1 MNDDLIL
8 RLGIALAVGLVVGL
22 ERGWRERDS
31 PEGSRT
37 AGIRTYG
44 LSGLLGGVFAAL
56 AQVAGG
62 PLVLSVGFLGFGA
75 VFAWFKFHEA
85 ESDETFSVTGVVA
98 ALLVFALGAL
108 AVAGDPQVA
117 AATGVATAGLLAS
130 RVALHRFLARLSW
143 NELRS
148 ALLLAAMTAI
158 VLPVLPNAPVDPW
171 GGVNPREIW
180 LFMVLTAGVS
190 FAGYVAVKI
199 AGPTRGVILTGL
211 AGALVSSTAVTVAF
225 ARRAAAGE
233 PAGLLSAAACLAG
246 LVSIMR
252 VVTIVA
258 VVRPGLAPHFVGPA
272 LIGAAA
278 FGSGA
283 LALLRRSDKN
293 TPVETRL
300 ENPFEL
306 APLALFAGAFALV
319 ALLSA
324 WATQRFGSGGIY
336 VTSSLF
342 GLMDVD
348 VAALTAARLAGTTI
362 SMEVGA
368 RAILLALATNAVV
381 RVVYAAIAGSR
392 AYAVPLGAATFGA
405 LVLGGTAAVILRT

>member
-22 ERGWRERDS
+22 ERGWRERES

-98 ALLVFALGAL
+98 ALVVFALGAL
-108 AVAGDPQVA
+108 AVAGDPRIA
-117 AATGVATAGLLAS
+117 AAAGVATAGLLAS
-130 RVALHRFLARLSW
+130 RVPLHHFLARLSW
-143 NELRS
+143 TELRS
-148 ALLLAAMTAI
+148 ALLLAAMTVI
-158 VLPVLPNAPVDPW
+158 VLPILPNAPVDPW

-199 AGPTRGVILTGL
+199 AGPARGAILSGL

-233 PAGLLSAAACLAG
+233 PAGLLSAGACLAG
-246 LVSIMR
+246 LVSVLR
-252 VVTIVA
+252 VVTIVT
-258 VVRPGLAPHFVGPA
+258 VVRPALAPSFVGPA
-272 LIGAAA
+272 LIGAAV

-283 LALLRRSDKN
+283 LVLLRRSHKD
-293 TPVETRL
+293 TSAETEL
-300 ENPFEL
+300 GNPFDL

-336 VTSSLF
+336 MTSSLF

-348 VAALTAARLAGTTI
+348 VASLTAARLAGTTI
-362 SMEVGA
+362 SLEVAA

-381 RVVYAAIAGSR
+381 RVVYASIAGPR
-392 AYAVPLGAATFGA
+392 AYAAPLGAATLGA
-405 LVLGGTAAVILRT
+405 LVLGGTAAAILRT

>member
-1 MNDDLIL
+1 MARAGLPGGEPHGRHPHL
-8 RLGIALAVGLVVGL
+8 RTLRAARRRLRGARPGGRRSPGA
-22 ERGWRERDS
+22 ERGL
-31 PEGSRT
+31 P
-37 AGIRTYG
+37 
-44 LSGLLGGVFAAL
+44 
-56 AQVAGG
+56 
-62 PLVLSVGFLGFGA
+62 GFGA

-258 VVRPGLAPHFVGPA
+258 VVRPGLAPFVGPA

-306 APLALFAGAFALV
+306 AL
-319 ALLSA
+319 
-324 WATQRFGSGGIY
+324 
-336 VTSSLF
+336 SLF
-342 GLMDVD
+342 SQAPSRSSRCSARGRRNASGP
-348 VAALTAARLAGTTI
+348 AAST
-362 SMEVGA
+362 
-368 RAILLALATNAVV
+368 
-381 RVVYAAIAGSR
+381 
-392 AYAVPLGAATFGA
+392 
-405 LVLGGTAAVILRT
+405 